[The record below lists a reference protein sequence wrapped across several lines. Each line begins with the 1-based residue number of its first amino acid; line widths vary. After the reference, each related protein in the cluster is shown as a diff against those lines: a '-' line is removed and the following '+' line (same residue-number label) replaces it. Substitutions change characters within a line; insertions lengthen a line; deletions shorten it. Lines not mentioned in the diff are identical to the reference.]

1 MKNKSIRTYF
11 HVLRESTISYFK
23 EGAHFHA
30 ATISYYTL
38 FSTIPLLY
46 LIVVSFGKLFGE
58 EFCIKAISDLIR
70 NNVGLTNIDVF
81 TGYIKSIHEQS
92 RSWILNLV
100 MVGALLYSCSAFMV
114 SLKHSIN
121 EFFDVEHTK
130 EERNVF
136 LDLIKFRFLSL
147 SYLALM
153 ALVIFLLYFLQ
164 LFVFSFV
171 SSWFSSSN
179 FGFIIIQQGFS
190 LLLNYIIILFI
201 FKFLQDGK
209 VTWRLASTGAWLTS
223 ILLLLSQLLIK
234 WYLQRYFF
242 LGKGDIIGSVFILM
256 AWVFYSAQ
264 VIFFGAKFTYIY
276 GKNSR

>member
-11 HVLRESTISYFK
+11 NVLRESTFSYFK

-121 EFFDVEHTK
+121 DFFDVEHEK
-130 EERNVF
+130 NNRNIF
-136 LDLIKFRFLSL
+136 LDIIKFRFLSL
-147 SYLALM
+147 SYLALL

-171 SSWFSSSN
+171 SSWFNSSN
-179 FGFIIIQQGFS
+179 FGLIFIQQIFS
-190 LLLNYIIILFI
+190 LSLNFIIILFI
-201 FKFLQDGK
+201 FKFVHDAK
-209 VTWRLASTGAWLTS
+209 ISWRLASTGAWLTA

-234 WYLQRYFF
+234 WYLQRYFL
-242 LGKGDIIGSVFILM
+242 LGKGDVIGSVFILM

-276 GKNSR
+276 GKNLQ